1 MNATMQTTKQMTVIA
16 PNRVSKNG
24 KSRENGHTRYRVK
37 TNKRKNTK
45 QKTKKMSKTDL
56 TKQGL
61 DPGVQEW

>member
-1 MNATMQTTKQMTVIA
+1 MQTTKQMTVIA

-24 KSRENGHTRYRVK
+24 KSRENGNIWHTRYRAK